1 MLWADAR
8 PRRLVERVGLAVTLL
23 AGAAAL
29 LRAGLAARPARDRLG
44 VAAGGLLLAF
54 AWAQGWAVYALIQ
67 APDLFLG
74 GVTLERLFELPAHA
88 LFAEP
93 WRRTLQTLLL
103 AAGLA
108 AFLASSL
115 ALREPL
121 RPPHPT
127 RRRPDRPQSG
137 LLGRPLRRRPLP
149 RLLAL

>member
-8 PRRLVERVGLAVTLL
+8 ARGLVERVGQAVTLL

-108 AFLASSL
+108 PFLASSP

-121 RPPHPT
+121 RAPHSPRGGGIGPHPGPLA
-127 RRRPDRPQSG
+127 RPFSG
-137 LLGRPLRRRPLP
+137 AAPP
-149 RLLAL
+149 R

>member
-8 PRRLVERVGLAVTLL
+8 ARGLVERVGQAVTLL

-108 AFLASSL
+108 ALLASSL
-115 ALREPL
+115 APREPV
-121 RPPHPT
+121 RAPRST
-127 RRRPDRPQSG
+127 RRRQIRHGTRAS
-137 LLGRPLRRRPLP
+137 GRPLRRGARS
-149 RLLAL
+149 